1 MVRIPL
7 VILFKYI
14 LTASSHPGAVFIYIS
29 AAAPNRASLG
39 ATNGLCQLTV
49 SLFRAVGPALAN
61 SLFSLS
67 MEKGY
72 LHGYLVYYVLV
83 ALTCVALWV
92 AAQLPHQPWAVAR

>member
-1 MVRIPL
+1 
-7 VILFKYI
+7 
-14 LTASSHPGAVFIYIS
+14 
-29 AAAPNRASLG
+29 
-39 ATNGLCQLTV
+39 
-49 SLFRAVGPALAN
+49 
-61 SLFSLS
+61 